1 MKEEKRMNKLTKGL
15 LKKNNTREEAIS
27 EENDKIYTDMVVY
40 LRSSNLTQYNQ
51 ELVREDIIELIL
63 EGQQRGDNIQKV
75 MGGRYKEICDE
86 IIDVMPKKTRKD
98 NVIEFIDISLSILWI
113 LGVIAIAKNLISGL
127 VSKTSEFNFILTI
140 GDIITAIVI
149 IILSNGIVWYI
160 TKTALD
166 EKTTK
171 NKKVEFLKAWVV
183 FSLIFAAV
191 LLPSI
196 YLDTVV
202 VNISLLIAII
212 IALIIFV
219 TSKVVSSKVL

>member
-1 MKEEKRMNKLTKGL
+1 MNKLTKGL